1 MFAYRRALTQKALPR
16 IRRAT
21 AHFGLAEPDWDAVV
35 QATTSG
41 ALRRTVIVT
50 ALEAVAC
57 FADLD
62 ESELRNLGPDPYLDR
77 CFAAETALLDA
88 LWWQALLSGPVTG
101 CSARMARYRKVRDA
115 LLRRSYQLLTMQR
128 REGARAFALMTLS
141 VVHHEVSGAA
151 LAAECSTGHDWA

>member
-1 MFAYRRALTQKALPR
+1 MRRLHPGT
-16 IRRAT
+16 
-21 AHFGLAEPDWDAVV
+21 AVV
-35 QATTSG
+35 RPDADYACAG
-41 ALRRTVIVT
+41 EEFGFDRVAGVVPALGFA
-50 ALEAVAC
+50 ALEAVVC

-128 REGARAFALMTLS
+128 REGAQAFALMALS

-151 LAAECSTGHDWA
+151 LTAECSTGHDWT